1 MRMEM
6 WSCPQ
11 ETYHMT
17 PMDHVKKKL
26 VGIHLLG
33 VSKTT
38 GGDSRRKIC
47 WQKNSILWHQAQ
59 RAQWSPVHFSSRGS
73 LSPSLLFI
81 LKTSLTSS
89 FPVHQPPLHPHSQPH
104 TEAAGVLDLTT
115 KLGYKGIRNQESW
128 LLRVRGVSLRTH

>member
-17 PMDHVKKKL
+17 PMDCVKKKL

-38 GGDSRRKIC
+38 GGDSRKIC
-47 WQKNSILWHQAQ
+47 WQKSGILWHQVQ
-59 RAQWSPVHFSSRGS
+59 RAQWSPVHFSSQGS
-73 LSPSLLFI
+73 LYSPLLSI

-89 FPVHQPPLHPHSQPH
+89 FPVHQPPLHPHSQTQ
-104 TEAAGVLDLTT
+104 TEAAGVLELTT
-115 KLGYKGIRNQESW
+115 KPGYKGIRRLPKGQETPRATQSH
-128 LLRVRGVSLRTH
+128 GF